1 MASHLKIQKILYVRL
16 PCNPIF
22 PIGVVYLADH
32 VHKLFPQ
39 VEQRIFDMGTFPPL
53 DFRRRMLEQIDQF
66 QPDLLVFSWRDIQVY
81 APVNGRAGNLLQH
94 SFEFF
99 YARNPL
105 KKLRGSLNS
114 LRLVLAYYG
123 EIWRNTRLVWQGIRR
138 ARRYKPHA
146 EAVLGGGAVSVFYE
160 QLGRYLPKG
169 TIISV
174 GEGETLLEK
183 VIQGQ
188 SLAAERCYR
197 AKLEQPRPGLIHEP
211 PQPLQ
216 KTACDYTY
224 ITAIWPEIDYY
235 LEGGDFYIGVQTKR
249 GCPHNC
255 CYCIYTVI
263 EGKQV
268 RLNPVDEVIRE
279 MMQLYERGVRNFWFT
294 DAQFIPARRYIEDA
308 EELLQKILDAGMTDI
323 RWAAY
328 IRADNL
334 TPKLAELMVKTG
346 MSYFEIGITSGS
358 QELVRKMR
366 MGYNL
371 RTVLESCRYLKQA
384 GFNDLVSVN
393 YSFNVIDERP
403 ETIRQTVRY
412 HRELEAIFGRDKVEP
427 AIFFIGLQ
435 PHTHLEDFARKI
447 GVIDDH
453 FNPMHMTPWTARKLL
468 WNPEPLGSFFGEVC
482 LEAWDRNPH
491 DFGREVMD
499 ILERRLGL
507 AELEEA
513 LSAPLT
519 GVYVS

>member
-1 MASHLKIQKILYVRL
+1 
-16 PCNPIF
+16 
-22 PIGVVYLADH
+22 
-32 VHKLFPQ
+32 
-39 VEQRIFDMGTFPPL
+39 
-53 DFRRRMLEQIDQF
+53 
-66 QPDLLVFSWRDIQVY
+66 
-81 APVNGRAGNLLQH
+81 
-94 SFEFF
+94 
-99 YARNPL
+99 
-105 KKLRGSLNS
+105 
-114 LRLVLAYYG
+114 
-123 EIWRNTRLVWQGIRR
+123 
-138 ARRYKPHA
+138 
-146 EAVLGGGAVSVFYE
+146 
-160 QLGRYLPKG
+160 
-169 TIISV
+169 
-174 GEGETLLEK
+174 
-183 VIQGQ
+183 
-188 SLAAERCYR
+188 
-197 AKLEQPRPGLIHEP
+197 
-211 PQPLQ
+211 
-216 KTACDYTY
+216 
-224 ITAIWPEIDYY
+224 
-235 LEGGDFYIGVQTKR
+235 
-249 GCPHNC
+249 
-255 CYCIYTVI
+255 
-263 EGKQV
+263 
-268 RLNPVDEVIRE
+268 
-279 MMQLYERGVRNFWFT
+279 LYERGVRNFWFT

-447 GVIDDH
+447 GVIDDR